1 MKIAALSD
9 IHGNL
14 VPPDEIGECDVVCI
28 CSDICSLD
36 YQRNFA
42 KCISWF
48 CLDFLPWTNK
58 LNCDK
63 VIFIAGNHDFFL
75 EQLYH
80 EKRRGRTPT
89 EVLKCLLVGNHK
101 SQSKLIYLQDNLY
114 EYKGVKF
121 YGTPW
126 IKNLPGW
133 AFNLTEE
140 ELQNKFSYIPHNVDV
155 LLTHQAS
162 TVGNTGTSL
171 QLISSN
177 KPCDFGSIEL
187 TEAAMV
193 RNIKYALCGH
203 IHSGNHE
210 PFIYNNTRYM
220 NVSLLD
226 EDYKIAYKPSIITI

>member
-14 VPPDEIGECDVVCI
+14 IPPDEIGECDVVCI
-28 CSDICSLD
+28 CGDICPLD

-80 EKRRGRTPT
+80 EKHRGRTPS

-101 SQSKLIYLQDNLY
+101 SQSKLIYLQDNSY

-140 ELQNKFSYIPHNVDV
+140 ELQNNFSYIPHNVDV

-177 KPCDFGSIEL
+177 KPYDFGSIEL
-187 TEAAMV
+187 TEATKV

-210 PFIYNNTRYM
+210 PFIYNNTTYM

>member
-28 CSDICSLD
+28 CGDICPLD

-101 SQSKLIYLQDNLY
+101 SQSKLIYLQDNSY

-140 ELQNKFSYIPHNVDV
+140 ELQNNFSYIPHNVDV

-162 TVGNTGTSL
+162 TFGNTGTSL

-187 TEAAMV
+187 TEATKV
-193 RNIKYALCGH
+193 RNIKYSLCGH

-210 PFIYNNTRYM
+210 PFIYNNTTYM